1 MVINGLNSRK
11 IMNKP
16 QYRIKLVSWD
26 EVSAYFDPN
35 LDPSS
40 KLGFLVYKPGSKDYD
55 QAFWYKN
62 NKERWTGLSKYV
74 AQLP

>member
-1 MVINGLNSRK
+1 MFLR
-11 IMNKP
+11 MTKP

-40 KLGFLVYKPGSKDYD
+40 KFGFLVYKPGSKDYD
-55 QAFWYKN
+55 QAFWYNN
-62 NKERWTGLSKYV
+62 NKERWRGLSKYV
-74 AQLP
+74 AELP

>member
-1 MVINGLNSRK
+1 
-11 IMNKP
+11 MNKP

-35 LDPSS
+35 LDPHS
-40 KLGFLVYKPGSKDYD
+40 KFGFLVYKTGSKDYD
-55 QAFWYKN
+55 QAFWYNTTKQ
-62 NKERWTGLSKYV
+62 RWGGIAKYV